1 MSLSDPNLSRTT
13 TAMLDA
19 LHNPS
24 DVAAW
29 EEFDT
34 RYRPV
39 LIGFARNLGLD
50 DADAADVAQETL
62 ARFLEQYRDGRYQ
75 RERGRLGAWLV
86 GIARYRILDLR
97 RKHGRRPLRG
107 ESAMIDIDDEK
118 GLTEVWEDERRKAVL
133 RQAMDRLRSG
143 SKTDEKTI
151 RAFEMLFVHGMN
163 PQAVADELEMS
174 VQGVYVAKGRIA
186 ERLQKLV
193 TEIEQEFD
201 EDA

>member
-1 MSLSDPNLSRTT
+1 MNLSDPNLSRTT

-19 LHNPS
+19 LHNPA

-107 ESAMIDIDDEK
+107 ESAMIDLDDEK
-118 GLTEVWEDERRKAVL
+118 GMTEVWEEERRKAVL

-143 SKTDEKTI
+143 SRTDEKTI

-174 VQGVYVAKGRIA
+174 VQGVYVAKSRIA

-193 TEIEQEFD
+193 TQIEQEFD

>member
-1 MSLSDPNLSRTT
+1 MNLSDPNLSRTT

-62 ARFLEQYRDGRYQ
+62 TRFLEQYRDGRYQ

-97 RKHGRRPLRG
+97 RKHGRRALRG
-107 ESAMIDIDDEK
+107 ESAMIDLDDEK
-118 GLTEVWEDERRKAVL
+118 GMTEVWEGERRKAVL

-143 SKTDEKTI
+143 SRTDEKTI

-174 VQGVYVAKGRIA
+174 VQGVYVAKSRIA

-193 TEIEQEFD
+193 TQIEQEFD